1 MTTHY
6 TSITLY
12 GVEQNDVLTW
22 CENNHVTGYVSPT
35 IDDVTV
41 LYENTLA
48 EHAADEKPMEYLLA
62 RGAKLSGDLLAAAM
76 VAVVADDDLF
86 MYVLYLDGQMI
97 DHYMSYTTKPPVNG
111 SVAVLRDTFD
121 AEGEEKRIEAAL
133 RREGILSAA
142 DRHKELMDALA
153 LPPMM
158 VDMGFDYLDE
168 GEKPHGVEDNND
180 VAYIGWDVDE
190 DEDS

>member
-6 TSITLY
+6 TNITLY
-12 GVEQNDVLTW
+12 GVEQDDVLTW
-22 CENNHVTGYVSPT
+22 CEDNHVAGYVSPT
-35 IDDVTV
+35 IDEITV

-48 EHAADEKPMEYLLA
+48 EHVADEKPMEHLLA
-62 RGAKLSGDLLAAAM
+62 RGAKLSQDLLVPAM
-76 VAVVADDDLF
+76 VALVADDDLF

-111 SVAVLRDTFD
+111 SVNVLRDTFD

-142 DRHKELMDALA
+142 ERHKELMDALA

-158 VDMGFDYLDE
+158 VDMGYDYLEE
-168 GEKPHGVEDNND
+168 GEKPHGVDDNND
-180 VAYIGWDVDE
+180 VVYVGWDTPAD
-190 DEDS
+190 D